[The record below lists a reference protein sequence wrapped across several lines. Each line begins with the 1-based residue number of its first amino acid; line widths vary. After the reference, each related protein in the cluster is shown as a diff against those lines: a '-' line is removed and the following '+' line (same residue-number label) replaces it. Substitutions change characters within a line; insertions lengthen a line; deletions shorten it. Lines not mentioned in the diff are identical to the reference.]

1 MQQTADVEILWI
13 TVDVAAE
20 CLPAYGSFFSS
31 AVTVGVLGVL
41 GVLGALGALGVTVVL
56 LLLLFVVLPT
66 VCEPLLL
73 VDATVEFDFVDSAAF
88 AAFAASSACL
98 FASAAATAA

>member
-1 MQQTADVEILWI
+1 MPYV
-13 TVDVAAE
+13 
-20 CLPAYGSFFSS
+20 LPPLSLLLLLLLVSG
-31 AVTVGVLGVL
+31 VTVGV
-41 GVLGALGALGVTVVL
+41 LGALGVTVVL
-56 LLLLFVVLPT
+56 LLPLLFVVLPT

>member
-1 MQQTADVEILWI
+1 MPYV
-13 TVDVAAE
+13 
-20 CLPAYGSFFSS
+20 LPPLSLLLLLLLVSG
-31 AVTVGVLGVL
+31 VTVGVLGVL
-41 GVLGALGALGVTVVL
+41 GVLGVTVVL
-56 LLLLFVVLPT
+56 LLPLLFVVLPT

>member
-1 MQQTADVEILWI
+1 MPYV
-13 TVDVAAE
+13 
-20 CLPAYGSFFSS
+20 LPPLSLLLLLLLVSG
-31 AVTVGVLGVL
+31 VTVGVLGV
-41 GVLGALGALGVTVVL
+41 LGALGVTVVL